1 MRCLSNTTDS
11 CRNDA
16 YHASGLLDKA
26 TSMVH
31 ADARVSAREIKKF
44 GFFCFILRFF
54 LIKFKGFNLCR
65 NNAWHA
71 KGKNVVCI
79 CSLYVGDEILNLHLK
94 DSPKMKIVNIAQYF
108 IVCLCSD

>member
-65 NNAWHA
+65 NNAWHD
-71 KGKNVVCI
+71 KRKNVVCI
-79 CSLYVGDEILNLHLK
+79 CICGRLNIKGLTQNENCKYCPIFH
-94 DSPKMKIVNIAQYF
+94 SMSV
-108 IVCLCSD
+108 